1 MEYSGSF
8 SGSFEGNGSL
18 LTNINYYDLNN
29 LPRTINTFEGNSIL
43 ANNALRNNFIPN
55 VKDRLNAES
64 VISSSAQ
71 LTTEFDI
78 RYGNE
83 IGDDLVSGSAQ
94 VKTLLPTGTVSS
106 SLQTIANLPLGTV
119 SSSAQITI
127 SESQISDLQH
137 YDDTDVKA
145 KLNTDGVLSGSSQV
159 DFGGISDVPNGLVS
173 SSAQIT
179 ITESQISDLAHT
191 QIPAGT
197 ISSSAQISELGYLTS
212 ETDSQTLSI
221 SGDQLTISNGNT
233 ITIPTGS
240 DLPAGVI
247 SSSIQ
252 IESEISGAFTST
264 SSSLASRISTLES
277 ATDDTGSDS
286 QTLLFNQV
294 SNELTISDGNSV
306 DLSSLVGGGGS
317 GGSSIWATG
326 SDYYYVNADL
336 QVTGSFKVLGG
347 ITGSIDWNNI
357 DNIPNGIISSSNQ
370 ITAVITDAYISA
382 SAAASGFGSSGG
394 GSFGDPPTIDQSGL
408 QVVEFLTSGSTVGTL
423 TVTDVTPG
431 DTATWEIQSGYTDD
445 FFKIS
450 SNGVVTTNTLVTSSM
465 NTTAG
470 SGSNNSHLFQVKVT
484 DGQNNVVNGDVYIY
498 VIPNSSPVFRE
509 TSVGGN
515 VITSFTG
522 STNENST
529 NGSTLGTIYFTDE
542 NSDTITIET
551 GSIPSEL
558 SVTINPTNVVI
569 TQNTASFDY
578 ETTTSYNLAITA
590 SDEHYQ
596 RGEDGDS
603 ISYLPV
609 LINIVDNIAPIVNN
623 QTLSTIN
630 ENSSAGTSLGTI
642 SATDNESD
650 TITFSNFTLKSA
662 YMNGVGTNVTAS
674 MGGTSLYDPHSNPF
688 QMNSSGVVTRKV
700 GVYLNSD
707 IANRYEYEV
716 SVKDEFN
723 TTLDTGLI
731 TIPISDDAQS
741 VVSDNWSNVYVIES
755 AVDGDSLYINSN
767 GRSGTI
773 AQWSSAT
780 SQRWEV
786 SSDSDLIEVTSL
798 TGSSTQLRVK
808 NDISGSIYS
817 YDGTNTINVALTASE
832 HGFETT
838 KQYID
843 LAVNVAINNAPSI
856 SFSDTSANL
865 NTNGGRSG
873 SLLSTISFSDIEGDT
888 LNHNSFTFTDP
899 SNQLNT
905 IKSGDTYLVQAIN
918 NLSASSYGFTASIED
933 VHGFRVGTDEHSVSI
948 QQAPVGGITS
958 NGTLYV
964 IESALSG
971 SNIVISSSGYNGT
984 QADLDISYS
993 PIYNGATVASF
1004 TSSNSMLAVTETGL
1018 LSLSQNISGS
1028 GTGSGDTFQSLITWR
1043 DQYDNIGSSTITI
1056 QVTEN
1061 QAPFVSTDTPDSNNL
1076 NTNLA
1081 TSGTRLAKLVWSD
1094 YESDSIDSTSFSLSG
1109 TGASSL
1115 SSSYGGS
1122 NTFEVFANTSLT
1134 AGDYDYTASLSQ
1146 SNGFNVGE
1154 YNDTI
1159 TIAQAGG
1166 GTLTKNGT
1174 FYIIES
1180 AETGDDITT
1189 NSSGI
1194 AGTVA
1199 SLGVAYSPN
1208 YGSQVVQ
1215 SFNLGAGHPYIDI
1228 NSSTGDLVLGG
1239 NISGSDNQNGS
1250 NITTNVYWLDQ
1261 YGNEGTGSI
1270 TVNVTDNQDATATF
1284 TDESLTAPILSGS
1297 LLVTATLSDPE
1308 TETPFSMS
1316 LGGISATTISLH
1328 PQNASSSSYELRTS
1342 QDITD
1347 GVVLQYTAS
1356 VFDSYNQEKQYNR
1369 TLSVSPPVVPDPLL
1383 YVYIADHSSDV
1394 GLQANYLGSM
1404 GISTVDSGTPPK
1416 ITAYNA
1422 NSLSFTYLLKTGDL
1436 GSSSITLAASKT
1448 AELIASPVATGSV
1461 TAIIEDL
1468 GQVSTNNTG
1477 QIILVIPSGSD
1488 NLNGLPISMAS
1499 GFGGSNSDEYVMQI
1513 QADGGGW
1520 SNTIEGTTVHEI
1532 VLDSAVDGFTDWF
1545 IVGRTGFNAFGSN
1558 MEMRVIPSSGSAQ
1571 T

>member
-1 MEYSGSF
+1 MADYTGSF
-8 SGSFEGNGSL
+8 SGSFIGNGSGL
-18 LTNINYYDLNN
+18 SNISIDYYDIDN
-29 LPRTINTFEGNSIL
+29 LPAVITPFERNSVR
-43 ANNALRNNFIPN
+43 ANNAFRDNFPTY
-55 VKDRLNAES
+55 VKDRLNLEG

-71 LTTEFDI
+71 LTTEFDL

-83 IGDDLVSGSAQ
+83 EGDNLISGSSQ
-94 VKTLLPTGTVSS
+94 VDFNSISNVPTGIISS
-106 SLQTIANLPLGTV
+106 SN
-119 SSSAQITI
+119 QITI
-127 SESQISDLQH
+127 SESQISDLTH
-137 YDDTDVKA
+137 YTNADVRRIMGDDSV
-145 KLNTDGVLSGSSQV
+145 
-159 DFGGISDVPNGLVS
+159 VS
-173 SSAQIT
+173 SSAQI
-179 ITESQISDLAHT
+179 ISNL
-191 QIPAGT
+191 PSGT
-197 ISSSAQISELGYLTS
+197 ISSSAQISALGYLTS

-233 ITIPTGS
+233 VTIPTGS
-240 DLPAGVI
+240 NLPNGVI

-286 QTLLFNQV
+286 QTLSFNQV

-306 DLSSLVGGGGS
+306 DLSSLAGGGGA
-317 GGSSIWATG
+317 GGSSIWMTG
-326 SDYYYVNADL
+326 SDYYFVNADL
-336 QVTGSFKVLGG
+336 QVTGSFKVSGG
-347 ITGSIDWNNI
+347 ITGSIDWGNI
-357 DNIPNGIISSSNQ
+357 DNVPAGIVSSSNQITITESQISDLSHTQIPAGTISSSAQ

-382 SAAASGFGSSGG
+382 SAAASGFGSGGG

-431 DTATWEIQSGYTDD
+431 DTATWEIQSGYTDN

-450 SNGVVTTNTLVTSSM
+450 SNGVVTANTLVTSSM

-498 VIPNSSPVFRE
+498 VIPNSAPVFRQ
-509 TSVGGN
+509 TSVGGSI
-515 VITSFTG
+515 ITSFTG
-522 STNENST
+522 SANENST
-529 NGSTLGTIYFTDE
+529 NGSTLGTIYFTDT

-551 GSIPSEL
+551 GSVPSEL

-630 ENSSAGTSLGTI
+630 ENSSDGTTIGTI

-650 TITFSNFTLKSA
+650 TITFSNFTLKRA

-688 QMNSSGVVTRKV
+688 QMNSSGTVTRKV

-773 AQWSSAT
+773 AQWSSAA

-873 SLLSTISFSDIEGDT
+873 SLLSTISFSDIEGDA

-933 VHGFRVGTDEHSVSI
+933 VHGFRAGTDEHSVTI

-971 SNIVISSSGYNGT
+971 SNVVISSSGYNGT
-984 QADLDISYS
+984 QADLGVSYS
-993 PIYNGATVASF
+993 PVYNGAAVASF

-1061 QAPFVSTDTPDSNNL
+1061 QAPFVSTDTSDSNNL

-1109 TGASSL
+1109 TGAASL
-1115 SSSYGGS
+1115 SSSYSGS

-1180 AETGDDITT
+1180 GEIGDDITT

-1199 SLGVAYSPN
+1199 SLGVTYSPN
-1208 YGSQVVQ
+1208 YGSQIAQ
-1215 SFNLGAGHPYIDI
+1215 SFNLGAGNEFIDI
-1228 NSSTGDLVLGG
+1228 NSSTGDLILGG
-1239 NISGSDNQNGS
+1239 NISGSAYQNGS

-1270 TVNVTDNQDATATF
+1270 TVNVTDNQLATATF
-1284 TDESLTAPILSGS
+1284 TDESLTAPVLSGS
-1297 LLVTATLSDPE
+1297 LLVSATLSDPE

-1316 LGGISATTISLH
+1316 LSGISATTMSLH
-1328 PQNASSSSYELRTS
+1328 PQNANSSSYELRTS

-1347 GVVLQYTAS
+1347 VAVLQYSAS

-1404 GISTVDSGTPPK
+1404 GISTVNGDVPPK
-1416 ITAYNA
+1416 ITAYTANA
-1422 NSLSFTYLLKTGDL
+1422 LSFTYLLKTGDL

-1448 AELIASPVATGSV
+1448 AELIASPIATGSV

-1468 GQVSTNNTG
+1468 GQVSTTNTG
-1477 QIILVIPSGSD
+1477 QVILVIPSGSD
-1488 NLNGLPISMAS
+1488 NLNGLPTSMTS
-1499 GFGGSNSDEYVMQI
+1499 GFGGSTLDEYVMQI

-1520 SNTIEGTTVHEI
+1520 SNTIEGTIVHEI